1 MSQQLKHFIIA
12 SLALAIFSLPAPS
25 VAAETESAAD
35 SWQFVGE
42 LYMWAPAINGEDV
55 AGDDFEITFN
65 DILDNLDLT
74 FMGKLAAVKGK
85 WSLIGDLIYMD
96 LNQDISG
103 TANIIGRPEN
113 TEADITLKAS
123 IATLL
128 GGYSVFENESIKV
141 EVLAGARYLNLE
153 VDAKFDLGSFETK
166 ISESGH
172 NWDGIVG
179 LAGRINLTPKW
190 FLSCYADVGS
200 GDSEL
205 TWQAQGAA
213 GYRFDKF
220 DAVFGY
226 RHLDYEFDNPEVID
240 NMNISGPFA
249 GIRYHF

>member
-1 MSQQLKHFIIA
+1 MNTQFKHFIIA
-12 SLALAIFSLPAPS
+12 TLTLAIFSVPALTI
-25 VAAETESAAD
+25 AAETESAAD

-103 TANIIGRPEN
+103 TANIIGRPER
-113 TEADITLKAS
+113 TEADMTLKAS

-141 EVLAGARYLNLE
+141 DVLAGARYLKLE

-190 FLSCYADVGS
+190 FLFCYADVGS

-205 TWQAQGAA
+205 TWQAVLPVTVSTSLMRSLVTAIWIT
-213 GYRFDKF
+213 
-220 DAVFGY
+220 
-226 RHLDYEFDNPEVID
+226 N
-240 NMNISGPFA
+240 ST
-249 GIRYHF
+249 IRRLSTT